1 MEPLPLVI
9 GLLLGLIVGFAI
21 ASMRGASQRQ
31 SLATE
36 LATASARAESAG
48 EARATAEQHLDEVLS
63 RERAQL
69 EARRSKEVGEQ
80 QVLTALAPVNKQ
92 LELMRRAVASI
103 EEQRLQQHGE
113 LSEQLRNQHEADER
127 LRATTD
133 SLASALQSNQARGVW
148 GEAQLRNIVEA
159 SGLIERVDFD
169 TQVSVDGEQ
178 GARRPD
184 MIVHLPGDKHLVI
197 DAKAPMSKYLAAS
210 QLSELGD
217 EEETTRRRCLLA
229 EHAKALKA
237 HVAALNARGYPS
249 AVPGSPELV
258 IAFVP
263 SESALSAAVAADPS
277 LLEDAMHR
285 GVAVTSPVSLWAT
298 LRAIAYA
305 WQQDV
310 LEDQAHE
317 IFELSTQLHTRLGTL
332 ATHIDKLGRSLAGAA
347 TSYNAFLGSLE
358 TRVLPTAR
366 KLDALNIGS
375 PINTPRPVEE
385 QLRGLTAPELTE
397 LPFAEATGDGFTDR

>member
-1 MEPLPLVI
+1 MDLLPLVI

-21 ASMRGASQRQ
+21 AAMRGANQRQ
-31 SLATE
+31 QLATE
-36 LATASARAESAG
+36 LAGASARALAASA
-48 EARATAEQHLDEVLS
+48 ARSTAEQHLEEVLA
-63 RERAQL
+63 RERSQL
-69 EARRSKEVGEQ
+69 EARRTKDVGEQ

-92 LELMRRAVASI
+92 LELMRRAVAAI

-159 SGLIERVDFD
+159 SGMIERVDFD
-169 TQVSVDGEQ
+169 TQVTLTGEQ
-178 GARRPD
+178 GAGRPD
-184 MIVHLPGDKHLVI
+184 MIVHLPGGKHLVI
-197 DAKAPMSKYLAAS
+197 DAKAPMAKYLAAS

-217 EEETTRRRCLLA
+217 QEETARRRSLMGD
-229 EHAKALKA
+229 HAKALRS
-237 HVAALNARGYPS
+237 HVTALAARGYPS

-263 SESALSAAVAADPS
+263 SESALSAAVASDPS
-277 LLEDAMHR
+277 LLEDAIHR
-285 GVAVTSPVSLWAT
+285 GVAITSPVSLWAT

-332 ATHIDKLGRSLAGAA
+332 ATHIDKLGRSLAGAT

-375 PINTPRPVEE
+375 PISTPRSVEE

-397 LPFAEATGDGFTDR
+397 HRDTQPEFTER

>member
-9 GLLLGLIVGFAI
+9 GLLLGLVVGFAI
-21 ASMRGASQRQ
+21 ATMRGASQRQ
-31 SLATE
+31 LLATE
-36 LATASARAESAG
+36 LAAATARATAAV
-48 EARATAEQHLDEVLS
+48 EARATAERHLDEVLT
-63 RERAQL
+63 RERSQL
-69 EARRSKEVGEQ
+69 EARRSTEVGEQ

-169 TQVSVDGEQ
+169 TQVSVNGEQ

-217 EEETTRRRCLLA
+217 EEETTRRRALMG

-332 ATHIDKLGRSLAGAA
+332 ATHIDRLGRSLAGAA

-375 PINTPRPVEE
+375 PINTPRPVDE

-397 LPFAEATGDGFTDR
+397 STRPGEIEPELTER

>member
-1 MEPLPLVI
+1 MDLLLLAI
-9 GLLLGLIVGFAI
+9 GLLLGLVVGYAV
-21 ASMRGASQRQ
+21 AAMRGAAQRQ
-31 SLATE
+31 QLATE
-36 LATASARAESAG
+36 LAGASARAEGAD
-48 EARATAEQHLDEVLS
+48 EARATAEHHLEGVLA

-69 EARRSKEVGEQ
+69 EARRAKEVGEQ

-159 SGLIERVDFD
+159 SGMLERVDFD
-169 TQVSVDGEQ
+169 TQVSVSGEQ
-178 GARRPD
+178 GAGRPD
-184 MIVHLPGDKHLVI
+184 MLVHLPGDKHLVI
-197 DAKAPMSKYLAAS
+197 DAKAPMAKYLAAS

-217 EEETTRRRCLLA
+217 EEETSRRRTLLG
-229 EHAKALKA
+229 EHAKALRA
-237 HVAALNARGYPS
+237 HVTALAARGYPG
-249 AVPGSPELV
+249 AVSGSPELV

-277 LLEDAMHR
+277 LLEDAIHR

-310 LEDQAHE
+310 LEDRAHE
-317 IFELSTQLHTRLGTL
+317 IFELSTQLHARLGTL
-332 ATHIDKLGRSLAGAA
+332 ATHIDKLGRSLAGAT

-375 PINTPRPVEE
+375 PISTPRAVED

-397 LPFAEATGDGFTDR
+397 TALSAAAESGPSGR

>member
-1 MEPLPLVI
+1 MDIIPLVI
-9 GLLLGLIVGFAI
+9 GLLLGLVVGFAI
-21 ASMRGASQRQ
+21 STMRGASQRQ
-31 SLATE
+31 QLAAE
-36 LATASARAESAG
+36 LAGASARAVAAG
-48 EARATAEQHLDEVLS
+48 EARATAEQHLEEVRA
-63 RERAQL
+63 RERVQL
-69 EARRSKEVGEQ
+69 DARRSKEVGEQ

-159 SGLIERVDFD
+159 SGMIERVDFD
-169 TQVSVDGEQ
+169 TQVSVTGET
-178 GARRPD
+178 GPGRPD

-197 DAKAPMSKYLAAS
+197 DAKAPMAKYLAAS

-217 EEETTRRRCLLA
+217 EEETARRRTLMG
-229 EHAKALKA
+229 EHAKTLRA
-237 HVAALNARGYPS
+237 HVVALAARGYPS
-249 AVPGSPELV
+249 AVSGSPELV

-263 SESALSAAVAADPS
+263 SESALSAAVASDPS
-277 LLEDAMHR
+277 LLEDAIHR

-310 LEDQAHE
+310 LQDQAHE

-332 ATHIDKLGRSLAGAA
+332 ATHIDKLGRSLSGAT

-375 PINTPRPVEE
+375 PIHTPRPVEE
-385 QLRGLTAPELTE
+385 QLRGITAPELTE
-397 LPFAEATGDGFTDR
+397 QGHLTPTEPELSQR